1 MNRYLSAELLR
12 SRASALQWLPQ
23 TAVPLVLL
31 TYVLATAVDPRKDA
45 VGVLMWQAIY
55 LTGMAAPLAA
65 LFAAAAENR
74 EKRAGYG
81 GALWMPVSRRRVRG
95 ARFAVVVL
103 SLAVFHI
110 LNFGGTWLVTALAGR
125 PGGERIL
132 QLGLYAFVGAIGVA
146 GLSSAVA
153 RVTNLITAL
162 GAAVAWQMIGIVK
175 PVVEGAHWW
184 LWPMAWPV
192 RLVLPVLG
200 VHQNAVPL
208 EPDSPLNGE
217 APGRAIVLCL
227 ILAAVG
233 AAAAVFAGE
242 NVRITRRGRDHVV
255 SPVISVAPGYVPP
268 VARRTGPGAP
278 HPFSALT
285 RAALTPALV
294 TCLGLTAAGFVLTA
308 VVYPPSYTHGLFAFA
323 VLPLGAGLLPVL
335 LWPPLEQA
343 WAVIRIEHGG
353 IARVLLLWCGACV
366 VGVSIAAAAAGLI
379 AGGGWWDEAR
389 RILLGGIVGYVIVLV
404 VFQLVRRI
412 GISGAVIAIVIVTV
426 FSVALGGDVL
436 AETPLWVLAFP
447 SWPDTAVGAPRFV
460 TALTVGCVLVA
471 ALQRPTERL
480 LNR

>member
-12 SRASALQWLPQ
+12 FRTSALQWLPL
-23 TAVPLVLL
+23 TAVPLVML
-31 TYVLATAVDPRKDA
+31 TYVLATAVDPREDA

-74 EKRAGYG
+74 EKKAGYG
-81 GALWMPVSRRRVRG
+81 GALWMPVSHRRMRG
-95 ARFAVVVL
+95 ARFAVVLL
-103 SLAVFHI
+103 SLAVFHL

-125 PGGERIL
+125 PGAERIL
-132 QLGLYAFVGAIGVA
+132 QLGIYAFVGAIGVA
-146 GLSSAVA
+146 GLSSVVA
-153 RVTNLITAL
+153 RVTNFITAL
-162 GAAVAWQMIGIVK
+162 GVAMAWQMIGIVK
-175 PVVEGAHWW
+175 PTVEGARWW

-208 EPDSPLNGE
+208 DPDSPLNGE

-227 ILAAVG
+227 VLAVVGTATAVL
-233 AAAAVFAGE
+233 VPE
-242 NVRITRRGRDHVV
+242 NVHISRRGRQRAV
-255 SPVISVAPGYVPP
+255 SPVNPVAAGYAPP
-268 VARRTGPGAP
+268 VARRTDPSAQ
-278 HPFSALT
+278 HSFRALT
-285 RAALTPALV
+285 RASLTPALIV
-294 TCLGLTAAGFVLTA
+294 CLALTAAALVLTA

-335 LWPPLEQA
+335 VWPTLEQA
-343 WAVIRIEHGG
+343 WAVMRIEHGG
-353 IARVLLLWCGACV
+353 IARMLLLWCGACV
-366 VGVSIAAAAAGLI
+366 VGVSITAGAAGLV
-379 AGGGWWDEAR
+379 AGGEWLDEAR
-389 RILLGGIVGYVIVLV
+389 RILLGGIVGYVIVLA
-404 VFQLVRRI
+404 VFQLIKRF

-426 FSVALGGDVL
+426 FSVTLGGDVL

-447 SWPDTAVGAPRFV
+447 SWPETAVGATRLV
-460 TALTVGCVLVA
+460 TALATGCVVVA